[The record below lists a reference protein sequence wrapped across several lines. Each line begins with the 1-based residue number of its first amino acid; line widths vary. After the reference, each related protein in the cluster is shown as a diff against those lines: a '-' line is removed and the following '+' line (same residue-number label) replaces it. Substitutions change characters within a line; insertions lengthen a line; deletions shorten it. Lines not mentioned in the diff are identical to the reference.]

1 MDGDADLA
9 AVGTLLAEPAR
20 ARMLAALGD
29 GRALPA
35 SALAAEAGVV
45 PSTASGHLARL
56 VDGGLIAAESRGR
69 RRYFRLRGPEVAE
82 ALEALA
88 RIAPPEPVR
97 SLRQATRVE
106 ALRSARTC
114 YDHLAGWLGTALM
127 DALLERGVVADE
139 HVTDR
144 GVETLA
150 NLGVDLDS
158 IPGRRP
164 LFRSCLDWSE
174 RRPHA
179 AGKLGAALAARSFE
193 LGWVERLD
201 CTRAVR
207 VTPAGETGFAD
218 AFGLTP
224 PGRAAA
230 YGSRPHRSAA
240 GRRPEAESC
249 RRLR

>member
-1 MDGDADLA
+1 VDGDADLA
-9 AVGTLLAEPAR
+9 AVGSLLAEPAR
-20 ARMLAALGD
+20 VRMLAALGD

-35 SALAAEAGVV
+35 SALAAEAGVA

-56 VDGGLIAAESRGR
+56 VDGGLLTAESRGR

-88 RIAPPEPVR
+88 RVAPREPVS
-97 SLRQATRVE
+97 SLRQATRID
-106 ALRSARTC
+106 ALRAARTC
-114 YDHLAGWLGTALM
+114 YDHLAGRLGTALM

-139 HVTDR
+139 HVTEQ
-144 GVETLA
+144 GVDVLA
-150 NLGVDLDS
+150 SLGVDLDS

-179 AGKLGAALAARSFE
+179 AGKLGAALTARCFE

-201 CTRAVR
+201 ATRAVR
-207 VTPAGETGFAD
+207 VTPAGDVGFAD
-218 AFGLTP
+218 TFGLP
-224 PGRAAA
+224 LG
-230 YGSRPHRSAA
+230 
-240 GRRPEAESC
+240 
-249 RRLR
+249 

>member
-9 AVGTLLAEPAR
+9 AVGSLLAEPAR
-20 ARMLAALGD
+20 VRMLAALGD

-35 SALAAEAGVV
+35 SALAAEAGVA

-56 VDGGLIAAESRGR
+56 VEGGLLAAENRGR
-69 RRYFRLRGPEVAE
+69 RRYFRLHGPEVAE

-88 RIAPPEPVR
+88 RVAPREPVS
-97 SLRQATRVE
+97 SLRQATRID
-106 ALRSARTC
+106 ALRAARTC
-114 YDHLAGWLGTALM
+114 YDHLAGRLGTALM

-139 HVTDR
+139 HVTEQ
-144 GVETLA
+144 GVDVLA
-150 NLGVDLDS
+150 SLGVDLDS

-179 AGKLGAALAARSFE
+179 AGKLGAALTARCFE

-201 CTRAVR
+201 ATRAVR
-207 VTPAGETGFAD
+207 VTPAGDVGFAD
-218 AFGLTP
+218 TFGLP
-224 PGRAAA
+224 LG
-230 YGSRPHRSAA
+230 
-240 GRRPEAESC
+240 
-249 RRLR
+249 

>member
-1 MDGDADLA
+1 
-9 AVGTLLAEPAR
+9 
-20 ARMLAALGD
+20 MLAALGD

-35 SALAAEAGVV
+35 SALAAEAGVA

-56 VDGGLIAAESRGR
+56 VDGGLLAAESRGR

-88 RIAPPEPVR
+88 RVAPREPVS
-97 SLRQATRVE
+97 SLRQATRID
-106 ALRSARTC
+106 ARSAARTC
-114 YDHLAGWLGTALM
+114 SDHLAGRLGTTLM
-127 DALLERGVVADE
+127 DALLARGLVADE
-139 HVTDR
+139 HVTDIGIER
-144 GVETLA
+144 
-150 NLGVDLDS
+150 LGELGIDLDA
-158 IPGRRP
+158 IPGCRP
-164 LFRSCLDWSE
+164 RFRSCLDWSE

-207 VTPAGETGFAD
+207 VTPAGEAGFAD
-218 AFGLTP
+218 ALGLTP

-230 YGSRPHRSAA
+230 
-240 GRRPEAESC
+240 
-249 RRLR
+249 

>member
-9 AVGTLLAEPAR
+9 AVGSLLAEPAR
-20 ARMLAALGD
+20 VRMLAALGD

-35 SALAAEAGVV
+35 SALAAEAGVA

-56 VDGGLIAAESRGR
+56 VEGGLLTAESRGR
-69 RRYFRLRGPEVAE
+69 RRYFRLHGPEVAE

-88 RIAPPEPVR
+88 RVAPREPVS
-97 SLRQATRVE
+97 SLRQATRID
-106 ALRSARTC
+106 ALRAARTC
-114 YDHLAGWLGTALM
+114 YDHLAGRLGTALM

-139 HVTDR
+139 HVTEQ
-144 GVETLA
+144 GVDVLA
-150 NLGVDLDS
+150 SLGVDLDS

-179 AGKLGAALAARSFE
+179 AGKLGAALTARCFE

-201 CTRAVR
+201 ATRAVR
-207 VTPAGETGFAD
+207 VTPAGDVGFAD
-218 AFGLTP
+218 TFGLP
-224 PGRAAA
+224 LG
-230 YGSRPHRSAA
+230 
-240 GRRPEAESC
+240 
-249 RRLR
+249 